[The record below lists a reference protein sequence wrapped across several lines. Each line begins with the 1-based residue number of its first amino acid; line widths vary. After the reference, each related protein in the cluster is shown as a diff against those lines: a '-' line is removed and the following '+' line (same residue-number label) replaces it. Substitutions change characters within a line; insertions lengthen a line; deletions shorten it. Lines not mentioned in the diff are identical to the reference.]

1 MQQQEE
7 REGRQS
13 EGDER
18 KFAFLREEEGRLLE
32 LEVKAQNII
41 KNPPRIAV
49 GGGSQEVVSSRARVL
64 RDTKRYHP
72 GGASM
77 H

>member
-7 REGRQS
+7 REKRQS

-18 KFAFLREEEGRLLE
+18 KFAFVREEEGRLLE

-41 KNPPRIAV
+41 KEPPENR
-49 GGGSQEVVSSRARVL
+49 GWWGEPGSGVE
-64 RDTKRYHP
+64 P
-72 GGASM
+72 GASLA
-77 H
+77 